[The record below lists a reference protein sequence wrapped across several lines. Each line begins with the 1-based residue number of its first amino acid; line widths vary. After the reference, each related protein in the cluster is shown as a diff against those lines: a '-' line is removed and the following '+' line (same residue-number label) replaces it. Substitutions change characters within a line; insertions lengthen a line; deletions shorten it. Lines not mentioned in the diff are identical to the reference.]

1 MSKPKK
7 RQQQQQKETKAVTPE
22 SCAAGCAGHSVMCT
36 PAGCGACVDE
46 ETSGTTQPKKQKT
59 LPMGRPTKPR
69 CATANCDKG
78 AVSGGTP
85 HCSAHGGGK
94 RCQMEGCNKGAV
106 SGGTPHCTAHGG
118 GRRCETEGC
127 DKAAEGGG
135 TRHCGAH
142 GGGRRCET
150 EGCDKGALSGGT
162 PHCGAHGGGR
172 RCETEGCDKGVHS
185 GGTLHCIAHG
195 GGRRCETEGC
205 GKAVHSSSALCLQ
218 HACPGCSA
226 TPVPAEHQ
234 RLCAVHRSDALTQE
248 LLDAGGVDASPAS
261 LAFKSIGPEEETIL
275 RAVSFSSISAT
286 GVAEQLTQEQLEV
299 RVRVHVADALT
310 QAAHLGGWTPLLT
323 ASLLSDVQEYHR
335 TALQRQTL
343 MTVSTLEVASTEGH
357 VLRATLAAAT
367 EGYSHLLPQHLCPR
381 GVSPISDGTI
391 SAHYASY
398 ARPVGAGC
406 VVRQPYGHPSVS
418 VWAEP
423 RCQMLIRRTLLNT
436 TGASICMAA
445 LPRRLLQLVDAAE
458 SAAGAGQTV
467 TMQEGSP
474 PVAVEQ
480 RPVEAVSMVGVV
492 EVAEAE
498 AGAAMLAHAE
508 AEVAE
513 VVEVMEVA
521 AAALLAAEQ
530 VEAAAVLA
538 AEVAEEASEVAAVAQ
553 LAEAAAVEAGEAVV
567 EARAAAAAAED
578 ALVMATQ
585 GRMDAE
591 EVARLNVQLYTL
603 SSSEGRLRFGL
614 PSLDQLVER
623 GLAVRAPDGG
633 LTIPIRLG
641 PRVSTQPGTMGTNNE
656 PQRLASALD
665 DAASQRLQLPTARAL
680 GPQARAFNMCPERLA
695 TGS

>member
-1 MSKPKK
+1 
-7 RQQQQQKETKAVTPE
+7 
-22 SCAAGCAGHSVMCT
+22 
-36 PAGCGACVDE
+36 
-46 ETSGTTQPKKQKT
+46 
-59 LPMGRPTKPR
+59 
-69 CATANCDKG
+69 
-78 AVSGGTP
+78 
-85 HCSAHGGGK
+85 
-94 RCQMEGCNKGAV
+94 
-106 SGGTPHCTAHGG
+106 
-118 GRRCETEGC
+118 
-127 DKAAEGGG
+127 
-135 TRHCGAH
+135 
-142 GGGRRCET
+142 
-150 EGCDKGALSGGT
+150 
-162 PHCGAHGGGR
+162 
-172 RCETEGCDKGVHS
+172 
-185 GGTLHCIAHG
+185 
-195 GGRRCETEGC
+195 
-205 GKAVHSSSALCLQ
+205 
-218 HACPGCSA
+218 
-226 TPVPAEHQ
+226 
-234 RLCAVHRSDALTQE
+234 
-248 LLDAGGVDASPAS
+248 
-261 LAFKSIGPEEETIL
+261 
-275 RAVSFSSISAT
+275 
-286 GVAEQLTQEQLEV
+286 
-299 RVRVHVADALT
+299 
-310 QAAHLGGWTPLLT
+310 
-323 ASLLSDVQEYHR
+323 
-335 TALQRQTL
+335 
-343 MTVSTLEVASTEGH
+343 
-357 VLRATLAAAT
+357 
-367 EGYSHLLPQHLCPR
+367 
-381 GVSPISDGTI
+381 
-391 SAHYASY
+391 
-398 ARPVGAGC
+398 
-406 VVRQPYGHPSVS
+406 
-418 VWAEP
+418 
-423 RCQMLIRRTLLNT
+423 
-436 TGASICMAA
+436 
-445 LPRRLLQLVDAAE
+445 
-458 SAAGAGQTV
+458 
-467 TMQEGSP
+467 
-474 PVAVEQ
+474 
-480 RPVEAVSMVGVV
+480 MVGVV